1 MIFTVETPH
10 RPGEGKLFTEMQFW
24 VYDNCPSF
32 IEVKFSMPPQE
43 WTSTPHAAY
52 LWTFST
58 VADAEIFQMW
68 SVLKWT

>member
-32 IEVKFSMPPQE
+32 IEVVFGMR
-43 WTSTPHAAY
+43 TPTTY